1 MRHRSL
7 RIPHRSGRQDE
18 LPPSAPRSPSAAVPS
33 RGLQETKQSMWGW
46 RGPAKSCLSPQHKLL
61 PSPSLKMQ
69 LTGRHRAQGKNTGR
83 VSGTYRG
90 HPQNVTLVLIPAREV
105 TLLRP
110 EHPDQHN
117 LQKTQ
122 GAVPRTG
129 CWSTSQATEQQ
140 VGPPSQ
146 ALVLQPLDLGAASP
160 CLRMQLTQAVFT
172 QGMYSCNYRH
182 DVMITGNPCPVEMQA
197 EKGMHTAIC

>member
-1 MRHRSL
+1 M
-7 RIPHRSGRQDE
+7 
-18 LPPSAPRSPSAAVPS
+18 
-33 RGLQETKQSMWGW
+33 
-46 RGPAKSCLSPQHKLL
+46 
-61 PSPSLKMQ
+61 
-69 LTGRHRAQGKNTGR
+69 
-83 VSGTYRG
+83 SGTYRSY
-90 HPQNVTLVLIPAREV
+90 PQNSTLALIPTREV
-105 TLLRP
+105 TLPRP

-129 CWSTSQATEQQ
+129 CWSTSQATEQPA
-140 VGPPSQ
+140 GPAGQ

-160 CLRMQLTQAVFT
+160 CLRMQLMQAVFT